1 MFKKIWT
8 PDMIQDVILAAN
20 GKEPL
25 NSHYFST
32 NHPSVYA
39 AAERLFGSWG
49 NAITACGLDYKA
61 IRKYRVWNRMRI
73 VSAIRKRYQ
82 NGDDHLGKIFLFVTV
97 KPHREGNLPRSFFAQ
112 IRAMRTVQCPCRK
125 KHSDHRGD
133 GSWRTGHDYR

>member
-8 PDMIQDVILAAN
+8 PDMIQDVILSAN

-49 NAITACGLDYKA
+49 NAITASGLDYKA
-61 IRKYRVWNRMRI
+61 IRKYHHSEILRDSVNQDWLPVFFCKYRFI
-73 VSAIRKRYQ
+73 EQQLTTFYQ
-82 NGDDHLGKIFLFVTV
+82 S
-97 KPHREGNLPRSFFAQ
+97 PR
-112 IRAMRTVQCPCRK
+112 RASQRLISYPVCAGQHTT
-125 KHSDHRGD
+125 H
-133 GSWRTGHDYR
+133 